1 MENRFTSNLRTD
13 LGRIPYGECLDLQMQ
28 LVKLRKAGKIGN
40 TLLFLEHY
48 PPVYTIGRK
57 ADPKNFSGVEVIRTD
72 RGGDVTYHSPGQLV
86 CYLIFNVER
95 DGRKDV
101 RKFVHSVESAVIN
114 PLKSFGY
121 DAYVGAEPGI
131 WIRGEN
137 RKVASL
143 GMAIDG
149 NTSYHGFALNLTQEP
164 IDGFLSVN
172 PCGMEPSVMG
182 FVPMDRS
189 SVIREIV
196 NNFSSEYGQF
206 NEVSRHELVE
216 AVRTLS

>member
-1 MENRFTSNLRTD
+1 
-13 LGRIPYGECLDLQMQ
+13 
-28 LVKLRKAGKIGN
+28 
-40 TLLFLEHY
+40 
-48 PPVYTIGRK
+48 
-57 ADPKNFSGVEVIRTD
+57 
-72 RGGDVTYHSPGQLV
+72 
-86 CYLIFNVER
+86 
-95 DGRKDV
+95 
-101 RKFVHSVESAVIN
+101 VESAIIN
-114 PLKSFGY
+114 SLKFFGY

-149 NTSYHGFALNLTQEP
+149 NISYHGFALNLTQEP

-172 PCGMEPSVMG
+172 PCGMEPSMMG
-182 FVPMDRS
+182 FVPLDRS

-206 NEVSRHELVE
+206 NEVSRHKLMEV
-216 AVRTLS
+216 VRTLS